1 MVFQIAL
8 IVFVVLF
15 VLGLSSNKFKS
26 NRHHTWTKEDSEE
39 LRKTFE
45 AGRKH
50 NEKLYKEME
59 IRKEE
64 RRNNKVVSEEV
75 RKEREK
81 TWDYYDIG

>member
-8 IVFVVLF
+8 IVFVVLV

-26 NRHHTWTKEDSEE
+26 NHHHTWTKEDSEE
-39 LRKTFE
+39 LRRTFE
-45 AGRKH
+45 ANRMY
-50 NEKLYKEME
+50 NEKLSKEME

>member
-8 IVFVVLF
+8 IVFVVLV

-26 NRHHTWTKEDSEE
+26 NRHLTWTKEDSEE
-39 LRKTFE
+39 LRRTFE
-45 AGRKH
+45 AGRRH

-75 RKEREK
+75 RKEREM

>member
-8 IVFVVLF
+8 IVFVVLV

-26 NRHHTWTKEDSEE
+26 NRHLTWTKEDSEE

-45 AGRKH
+45 AGRRH

>member
-1 MVFQIAL
+1 
-8 IVFVVLF
+8 
-15 VLGLSSNKFKS
+15 
-26 NRHHTWTKEDSEE
+26 
-39 LRKTFE
+39 
-45 AGRKH
+45 
-50 NEKLYKEME
+50 ME